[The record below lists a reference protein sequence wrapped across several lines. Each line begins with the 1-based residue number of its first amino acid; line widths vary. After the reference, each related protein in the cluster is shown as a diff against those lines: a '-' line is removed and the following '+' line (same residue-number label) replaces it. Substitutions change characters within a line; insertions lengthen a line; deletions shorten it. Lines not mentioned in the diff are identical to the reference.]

1 MFYFISELKI
11 NKGEKM
17 KFAKTREVKSINR
30 GTEGSA
36 GLDFFIPK
44 GDDKFIEDLRSKNK
58 DIPIFFETE
67 NDIKKMKF
75 QIDPHRDVLI
85 PSGVHVNIPKDK
97 VLIAFNK
104 SGVATKNKLTIGA
117 CVIDSDYQGEVHI
130 HLINQSDKSIV
141 LEEDQ
146 KIAQFVLVDAWH
158 GSPKEVKFEE
168 LYGVKTERG
177 VGGFGSTN
185 K

>member
-1 MFYFISELKI
+1 MAKEI
-11 NKGEKM
+11 NIEKTNNI
-17 KFAKTREVKSINR
+17 KTGKSIIL
-30 GTEGSA
+30 SQ
-36 GLDFFIPK
+36 
-44 GDDKFIEDLRSKNK
+44 EDNIKEKKVLT
-58 DIPIFFETE
+58 IETE